1 MDAAITRRLATRIAG
16 GDLVSGGRF
25 GPEASVVAVLLCLAA
40 AAALLVLARSKG
52 RIVKPFWSRGH
63 KTEVFRGD

>member
-1 MDAAITRRLATRIAG
+1 
-16 GDLVSGGRF
+16 
-25 GPEASVVAVLLCLAA
+25 VVAVLLCLAA